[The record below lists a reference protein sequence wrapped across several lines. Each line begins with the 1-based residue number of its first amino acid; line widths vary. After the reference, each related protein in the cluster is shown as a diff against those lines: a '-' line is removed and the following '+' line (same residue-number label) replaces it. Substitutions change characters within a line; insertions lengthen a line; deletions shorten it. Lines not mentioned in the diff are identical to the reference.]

1 MELKPKDQV
10 VHRQAIRTGNL
21 VRIGEITQISAD
33 GRTATVHFPTLYK
46 SETLPVETLERT
58 ESVFGVPG
66 RVQASPVRRTIQ
78 SIRRT

>member
-21 VRIGEITQISAD
+21 VRIGEVVQLSAD
-33 GRTATVHFPTLYK
+33 GRTAQVHFPTLYK
-46 SETLPVETLERT
+46 SEQLPVEQLEKT
-58 ESVFGVPG
+58 EKVFGVPG

-78 SIRRT
+78 SLRRA